1 MSKRMYRQGD
11 LLFVELDAAG
21 RPQPAQLLPDGVL
34 AYGEATGHAHV
45 LEASEQARAFVD
57 ELNQMLIEAET
68 EAKVVHPEH
77 GVLTLEPGVYRVVRQ
92 REQDAEQIRYVS
104 D

>member
-11 LLFVELDAAG
+11 LLFVELDATE
-21 RPQPAQLLPDGVL
+21 RPQPTRLVPDGVL

-45 LEASEQARAFVD
+45 LETSEQARAFVD

-68 EAKVVHPEH
+68 QAKITHPEH
-77 GVLTLEPGVYRVVRQ
+77 GVLTLEPGLYRVVQQ
-92 REQDAEQIRYVS
+92 REWDAEQIRYVS